1 MWPSGYDDDSI
12 ASAKSITYQ
21 AAHRFYEER
30 IVLIKL
36 NDMCGTVAVI
46 PGCAGQLMRYQAM
59 KYWAHTRFLGQPS
72 LFSENRLLRHG
83 SAGLTPA
90 CSGHMG

>member
-46 PGCAGQLMRYQAM
+46 PG
-59 KYWAHTRFLGQPS
+59 WARV
-72 LFSENRLLRHG
+72 N
-83 SAGLTPA
+83 
-90 CSGHMG
+90 